1 MVAGRTP
8 DPHMGLQPV
17 RKGAAQHH
25 VTQGAPGL
33 PDARTLPAVPEWQ
46 APQVRHVLKVLF
58 KKLKKVL
65 NT

>member
-25 VTQGAPGL
+25 VTALVTEING
-33 PDARTLPAVPEWQ
+33 
-46 APQVRHVLKVLF
+46 VLAETVF
-58 KKLKKVL
+58 PSESE
-65 NT
+65 N